1 MNSIW
6 NGRTKGLI
14 SALYIGIGI
23 CVKRIIVRINTCF
36 FLLNVKEH
44 GKRII
49 VMPNIQYRMP
59 GCIELGD
66 DIIIG
71 ENAQFTSEIANSQL
85 ILENGVSIG
94 DSCSLDFSGGV
105 TIGEKS
111 HIAHDVVIIT
121 HTHGYNYENKPEGKT
136 LIIKEHAFVGS
147 RSLVTYNCNYIG
159 KNSIIG
165 AGSVVTKDVP
175 DNAIVVGNPARIIKY
190 INNEDT
196 VI

>member
-1 MNSIW
+1 MNRIW
-6 NGRTKGLI
+6 NGRIKGLL
-14 SALYIGIGI
+14 SALCIGIGI
-23 CVKRIIVRINTCF
+23 CFKRIMVKINTCL
-36 FLLNVKEH
+36 FLLNIKEH
-44 GKRII
+44 GKGIT
-49 VMPNIQYRMP
+49 VMRNIQYRMP

-71 ENAQFTSEIANSQL
+71 ENTQITSEIANSL
-85 ILENGVSIG
+85 LKLKNGVSIG
-94 DSCSLDFSGGV
+94 NHCSLDFSGGV
-105 TIGEKS
+105 TIGMKS

-121 HTHGYNYENKPEGKT
+121 HTHGYNYENKPEGKP
-136 LIIKEHAFVGS
+136 LIINEHAFVGS

-175 DNAIVVGNPARIIKY
+175 DNAIVAGNPARIIKY

>member
-6 NGRTKGLI
+6 NGRIKGLF
-14 SALYIGIGI
+14 SALCIGIGI
-23 CVKRIIVRINTCF
+23 CIRRLKIKINTRL

-44 GKRII
+44 GKRIT
-49 VMPNIQYRMP
+49 VMCNIQYRMP
-59 GCIELGD
+59 SCIELGD

-71 ENAQFTSEIANSQL
+71 ENAQLTSEIANSL
-85 ILENGVSIG
+85 LKLENGVSIG
-94 DSCSLDFSGGV
+94 DNCSLDFSGGV

-121 HTHGYNYENKPEGKT
+121 HTHGYNYESKPEGKP
-136 LIIKEHAFVGS
+136 LFINKHAFVGS

-175 DNAIVVGNPARIIKY
+175 NNAIVAGNPARIIKY

>member
-6 NGRTKGLI
+6 NGRIKGLL
-14 SALYIGIGI
+14 SALCIGIGI
-23 CVKRIIVRINTCF
+23 CVRRIMVIINTCL
-36 FLLNVKEH
+36 FLLNVKKH

-49 VMPNIQYRMP
+49 VMRNIQYRMP

-71 ENAQFTSEIANSQL
+71 KNVSFTSEIANSQL
-85 ILENGVSIG
+85 KLENGVSIG
-94 DSCSLDFSGGV
+94 NNCSIDFSGGV
-105 TIGEKS
+105 TIGVRS

-121 HTHGYNYENKPEGKT
+121 HTHGYNYESKPEGKP
-136 LIIKEHAFVGS
+136 LIINEHAFVGS

-159 KNSIIG
+159 KNSVIG

-175 DNAIVVGNPARIIKY
+175 DNAIVAGNPARIIKN